1 MIGDKDG
8 MVSRYDIIHTL
19 QGWIHGDMV
28 TEKQEI
34 ALWAV
39 IGFLASDDYDEEQLK
54 IVEEEQTEPIQEEP
68 KEEEPVKKAPR
79 KRSKPLDKGKVG
91 ALYKAGWNVAKIAD
105 EMRCNQSSIYRVIR
119 EMGL

>member
-1 MIGDKDG
+1 MGL
-8 MVSRYDIIHTL
+8 IIRGLH
-19 QGWIHGDMV
+19 I
-28 TEKQEI
+28 
-34 ALWAV
+34 
-39 IGFLASDDYDEEQLK
+39 EEL
-54 IVEEEQTEPIQEEP
+54 IIDTDPEEEQTEPLQEEP

-105 EMRCNQSSIYRVIR
+105 EMRCNQSSIYRVIK

>member
-1 MIGDKDG
+1 MGL
-8 MVSRYDIIHTL
+8 IIRGLH
-19 QGWIHGDMV
+19 I
-28 TEKQEI
+28 
-34 ALWAV
+34 
-39 IGFLASDDYDEEQLK
+39 EEL
-54 IVEEEQTEPIQEEP
+54 IIDTDPEEEQTKPVQEEPEKSEPIQEEP

-119 EMGL
+119 KMGL

>member
-1 MIGDKDG
+1 MGL
-8 MVSRYDIIHTL
+8 IIKGLH
-19 QGWIHGDMV
+19 I
-28 TEKQEI
+28 
-34 ALWAV
+34 
-39 IGFLASDDYDEEQLK
+39 EEL
-54 IVEEEQTEPIQEEP
+54 IIDTDPEEEQTEPEKSEPVQEEP

-105 EMRCNQSSIYRVIR
+105 EMRCNQSSIYRVIK

>member
-1 MIGDKDG
+1 MGL
-8 MVSRYDIIHTL
+8 IIKGLH
-19 QGWIHGDMV
+19 I
-28 TEKQEI
+28 
-34 ALWAV
+34 
-39 IGFLASDDYDEEQLK
+39 EEL
-54 IVEEEQTEPIQEEP
+54 IIDTDPEEEQTEPVPTVLAQLKFEPEKSEPIQEEP

-105 EMRCNQSSIYRVIR
+105 EMRCNQSSIYRVIK

>member
-1 MIGDKDG
+1 MGL
-8 MVSRYDIIHTL
+8 IIKGLH
-19 QGWIHGDMV
+19 I
-28 TEKQEI
+28 EEI
-34 ALWAV
+34 
-39 IGFLASDDYDEEQLK
+39 IIDTDP
-54 IVEEEQTEPIQEEP
+54 EEEQTEPLQEEP

-105 EMRCNQSSIYRVIR
+105 EMRCNQSSIYRVIK

>member
-1 MIGDKDG
+1 MGL
-8 MVSRYDIIHTL
+8 IIRGLH
-19 QGWIHGDMV
+19 I
-28 TEKQEI
+28 
-34 ALWAV
+34 
-39 IGFLASDDYDEEQLK
+39 EEL
-54 IVEEEQTEPIQEEP
+54 IIDTDPEEEQTKPVQEEPEKSEPVQEEPEKPKPIQEEP

-105 EMRCNQSSIYRVIR
+105 EMRCNQSSIYRVIK

>member
-1 MIGDKDG
+1 MGL
-8 MVSRYDIIHTL
+8 IIRGLH
-19 QGWIHGDMV
+19 I
-28 TEKQEI
+28 
-34 ALWAV
+34 
-39 IGFLASDDYDEEQLK
+39 EEL
-54 IVEEEQTEPIQEEP
+54 IIDTDPEEEQTKPVQEEPEKSEPIQEEP

-105 EMRCNQSSIYRVIR
+105 EMRCNQSSIYRVIK